1 MSCHDHEL
9 QQFLIRNFSLSSKM
23 GCGGSKAVRTRTAP
37 VPIAL
42 DQGQATTIIT
52 SSKEE
57 TSPLNHREQPDGK
70 TTVDQ
75 TASEG
80 HQETQKPD
88 NEEPVTQKQ
97 ISLVQETWGLVNGD
111 LEKVGVDFYIR

>member
-1 MSCHDHEL
+1 
-9 QQFLIRNFSLSSKM
+9 M

-37 VPIAL
+37 APIAL
-42 DQGQATTIIT
+42 DQGQTTTIIT

-57 TSPLNHREQPDGK
+57 TSPLNHREQPYGK

-75 TASEG
+75 TVSEG